1 MSLRVR
7 VVTLV
12 VAFAAVVAVVTF
24 VVVHYLLAGPPVE
37 DYTSKASGGQVNVTL
52 QTTPE
57 TTVSTRPDWVSYF
70 IKNPQTGQW
79 DHSTLL
85 KVPANTRVNVTILAY
100 DGCTPLRNPLWGKV
114 MGTIGGV
121 EYVDGRAVTTLN
133 SWSACTVQHTF
144 AIPGLGLSVPV
155 ASPTTVKENNNL
167 CATAP
172 CTLSSPHK
180 VVQFSFRTPASG
192 GTFVWQCRVP
202 CGGGFLYGN
211 GGPMSTYGYMMG
223 QLEVAS

>member
-1 MSLRVR
+1 VSLPLRI
-7 VVTLV
+7 VTLV
-12 VAFAAVVAVVTF
+12 VAFAAVVAVATF
-24 VVVHYLLAGPPVE
+24 VVIHYVLAKPPVE
-37 DYTSKASGGQVNVTL
+37 DFTSQASGGQVNVTM

-70 IKNPQTGQW
+70 IKNPQTGNW
-79 DHSTLL
+79 DHTTLF
-85 KVPANTRVNVTILAY
+85 KVPANTRVNVTILGY
-100 DGCTPLRNPLWGKV
+100 DGCTPPRNPLWSKV

-121 EYVDGRAVTTLN
+121 EYVNGKPTTTLN
-133 SWSACTVQHTF
+133 GWSDCTVQHTF

-167 CATAP
+167 CPTAP
-172 CTLSSPHK
+172 CTLSSPHT
-180 VVQFSFRTPASG
+180 VVQFSFRTPAKG
-192 GTFVWQCRVP
+192 GTFIWQCRVP

-211 GGPMSTYGYMMG
+211 GGPMSTYGYMTG